1 MEVGETIGNNTT
13 ANVAIK
19 QGLGPGDRV
28 IVKGAGFLKDD
39 DRVRV
44 VAAPAVREPDNPATA
59 DIQ

>member
-1 MEVGETIGNNTT
+1 MEVGETIGNKAT

-28 IVKGAGFLKDD
+28 IVKGAGFLKEGDL
-39 DRVRV
+39 VRV
-44 VAAPAVREPDNPATA
+44 VAAPAIGEPNNPATA